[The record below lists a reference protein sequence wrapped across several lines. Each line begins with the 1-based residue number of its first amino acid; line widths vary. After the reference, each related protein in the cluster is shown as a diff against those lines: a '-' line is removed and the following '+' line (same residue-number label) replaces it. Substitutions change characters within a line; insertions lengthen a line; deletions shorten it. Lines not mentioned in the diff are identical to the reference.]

1 MQDQGVKPDVVTY
14 NLLLDGLLK
23 DAQIDTAISLA
34 KRLGPDV
41 TTYTTMIKGLC
52 RQGLLGDATKL
63 LKEMADNGCPPN
75 ERTYNTILQG
85 FLKASDIATALDHHR
100 VMRRQGF
107 AADAHTASL
116 FLGLLTARN
125 VGDKDKALLQK
136 HFLDYEGEEKR
147 EGMKQIVIGNQEI
160 E

>member
-1 MQDQGVKPDVVTY
+1 MMMMVRFNT
-14 NLLLDGLLK
+14 
-23 DAQIDTAISLA
+23 A